1 MSLEVKQFYACD
13 IDSATRDSLAAAL
26 PQGCTLFKD
35 AFELPKGFAT
45 THDDSQMSVPAAQ
58 WMIAGF
64 PCTSMSS
71 LNARAKHNRD
81 CLRKRSAASGSVFGA
96 IIDRMESQAGTL
108 LAMTFENVPQIAT
121 GPPGASNLDTLI
133 EVCSEV
139 FCLDVVPWRL
149 CPRDFGSPQSRMRAW
164 MATCKKGRQHP
175 LKSAM
180 NRFTDRVQMNSL
192 DEYLLTDDDPQLIVM
207 ARQACAERV
216 FAVGDYQFAYLSSAG
231 RVVQHPKAEK
241 NEGKCKWPRQ
251 HAALAEVR
259 GLCPEQE
266 TIISEQI
273 LLEYPGLG
281 MLTERELGA
290 LRFAGVTDFPHCGQ
304 HVCEFG
310 DVWGQSPVLRD
321 RICVG
326 SRASIKA
333 EFDGEVQ
340 THAPN

>member
-1 MSLEVKQFYACD
+1 MPKRAHQESGEPPLLRPQLVQNLGHVARCPPGPDMLEQMAVCFLKQLSPEEKQDVCAWIVEILRGSLAVGMICSGTDSPMLAWSGLSKALRSEFGVSLEVKQLYACE
-13 IDSATRDSLAAAL
+13 IDSAKRDVLVAAL

-45 THDDSQMSVPAAQ
+45 THDESQMIVPAVQ

-149 CPRDFGSPQSRMRAW
+149 CPRDFGSPQSRNELEW
-164 MATCKKGRQHP
+164 Q
-175 LKSAM
+175 
-180 NRFTDRVQMNSL
+180 RV
-192 DEYLLTDDDPQLIVM
+192 
-207 ARQACAERV
+207 RK
-216 FAVGDYQFAYLSSAG
+216 AG
-231 RVVQHPKAEK
+231 
-241 NEGKCKWPRQ
+241 N
-251 HAALAEVR
+251 
-259 GLCPEQE
+259 
-266 TIISEQI
+266 IS
-273 LLEYPGLG
+273 
-281 MLTERELGA
+281 
-290 LRFAGVTDFPHCGQ
+290 
-304 HVCEFG
+304 
-310 DVWGQSPVLRD
+310 
-321 RICVG
+321 
-326 SRASIKA
+326 
-333 EFDGEVQ
+333 
-340 THAPN
+340 